1 MYSNSIIS
9 AMCTVLTSLSYFYRE
24 LENTF
29 NKIKIF
35 QTNQSLLINGY
46 LWQITIY
53 RSQMTIFNSSYTRP
67 VILRDFSL
75 DKNTIQTNIICK
87 INYNNSEIISKP
99 FFNFS
104 NKMLQ
109 NVKLIEKQL
118 NNKNTF
124 VFSSYVIETQFR
136 FYYNTSIDKYSCI
149 MDSHT
154 ITFSIVILH
163 PLVPGSN
170 TNQPPVAVPA
180 ATTTTK
186 RVVTRL

>member
-1 MYSNSIIS
+1 
-9 AMCTVLTSLSYFYRE
+9 
-24 LENTF
+24 
-29 NKIKIF
+29 
-35 QTNQSLLINGY
+35 
-46 LWQITIY
+46 
-53 RSQMTIFNSSYTRP
+53 MTIFNSSYTRP

-75 DKNTIQTNIICK
+75 DKNTIQTNI
-87 INYNNSEIISKP
+87 NYNNSEIISIP

-104 NKMLQ
+104 NKMLK

-124 VFSSYVIETQFR
+124 IFSSYVIKTQFR
-136 FYYNTSIDKYSCI
+136 FDKYSCI

-170 TNQPPVAVPA
+170 TIQPPVAVPA
-180 ATTTTK
+180 ATTATK
-186 RVVTRL
+186 KVVTRTTVLATPGQKQQIIL